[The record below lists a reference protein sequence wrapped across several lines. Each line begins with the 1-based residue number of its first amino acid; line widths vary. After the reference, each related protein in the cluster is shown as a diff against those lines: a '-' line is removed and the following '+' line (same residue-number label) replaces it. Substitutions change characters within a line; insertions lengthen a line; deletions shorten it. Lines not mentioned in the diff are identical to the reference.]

1 MPLKSGSNRDN
12 YGSVTSLLSV
22 RPLPPSASV
31 QGSLTLIERR
41 TQVEAVRLPADC
53 PQRAATPVAAHDL
66 QVVRQRDE
74 AAQRGLALPDR
85 DGADSAPEVYKR
97 IVFPVT
103 VLGMETAAPS
113 QRSDRS
119 RGWPTVGYAATSMRV
134 SDRDLTAVAR
144 IRNAALE
151 GFARD
156 GVAATSIR
164 DVARAAG
171 VSPGLVQHHFK
182 TKAELERAVNEY
194 VVQIATE
201 AYEGF
206 EEISATATTD
216 ELLQAM
222 GDRITVFVREHR
234 SALLYVI
241 RSAAQGEEAGLNI
254 FDAFLALIDTQ
265 VQRLAEEGTLR
276 ADIDRL
282 WLGLHVV
289 IFNLGTV
296 LLEPALD
303 RHLPAPFRDPAQ
315 LERWNK
321 ASTQLFTEGAVKS
334 RRRKRREGG

>member
-1 MPLKSGSNRDN
+1 
-12 YGSVTSLLSV
+12 
-22 RPLPPSASV
+22 
-31 QGSLTLIERR
+31 
-41 TQVEAVRLPADC
+41 
-53 PQRAATPVAAHDL
+53 
-66 QVVRQRDE
+66 
-74 AAQRGLALPDR
+74 
-85 DGADSAPEVYKR
+85 
-97 IVFPVT
+97 
-103 VLGMETAAPS
+103 
-113 QRSDRS
+113 
-119 RGWPTVGYAATSMRV
+119 MRV